1 VGSPQRNPRAF
12 DSRANRVGVVTPMLK
27 ADLVA
32 HLTAVSKKLGAD
44 PITDRMI
51 KDWIDEGLLDKSKP
65 KGNRRGQPPTWTY
78 SDETVQRAERIVELR
93 TRGVRRASALR
104 INLWIDGFALLF
116 EDMKLALKWEF
127 GRALARL
134 RRRRTWS
141 FDGRFR
147 RHTPAGKL
155 DKETK
160 RIEPVDADL
169 AKAGFAPP
177 LDLLLRSG
185 SELYWGSGERGP
197 IPGSFEGLF
206 SNLLAGAASETGI
219 SFVPPAGLFGD
230 AEEIS
235 NAGLSDLGRTT
246 ERDLREG
253 TEALHQW
260 RGIFAAWLAM
270 ISAENP
276 NAFQSFFRS
285 YAQSIV
291 GDSPE
296 IPKALE
302 KIARSLDQHEY
313 RVATLAW
320 MVVAAIRK
328 REAGDYAKPQSG

>member
-1 VGSPQRNPRAF
+1 
-12 DSRANRVGVVTPMLK
+12 MLK
-27 ADLVA
+27 PDLVVQ
-32 HLTAVSKKLGAD
+32 LTAVSKKLGTGA
-44 PITDRMI
+44 ITDRMI
-51 KDWIDEGLLDKSKP
+51 RDWIDERLLKKSKA

-93 TRGVRRASALR
+93 ARGVRRASAIR
-104 INLWIDGFALLF
+104 INLWIDGFALPF
-116 EDMKLALKWEF
+116 KDMKLALKWEF
-127 GRALARL
+127 GRALAQL

-147 RHTPAGKL
+147 RHTPAEKL
-155 DKETK
+155 DREAN

-169 AKAGFAPP
+169 AKARFAPP
-177 LDLLLRSG
+177 PEFLLTSG
-185 SELYWGSGERGP
+185 SELFWGSGERGP
-197 IPGSFEGLF
+197 IPGSFESLF
-206 SNLLAGAASETGI
+206 SNPLVGAVSETGI

-230 AEEIS
+230 AEEIG
-235 NAGLSDLGRTT
+235 NAGLSDLGRIT

-260 RGIFAAWLAM
+260 RGIFATWLAM
-270 ISAENP
+270 ISAEDP
-276 NAFQSFFRS
+276 NAFQSFFQS

-320 MVVAAIRK
+320 MVVAALRK
-328 REAGDYAKPQSG
+328 REAGENARPQSE